1 MFAIRC
7 EGLSRRYG
15 DVLALD
21 SLTLKVEAGSVF
33 GFLGRNGA
41 GKTTTI
47 RLLTGLARPTS
58 GNAWIDGSS
67 TAAGSGAHR
76 CNFGYLPEEPA
87 FYTWMTPREYLNYV
101 GQLFSLELNE
111 RRHRSEELL
120 ERTGLL
126 EAGNRRIGGFSRGM
140 RQRLGLAQALINRPP
155 VLFLDEPTS
164 ALDPSGRRGV
174 LDLIEALRGNTT
186 VFLSSHI
193 LGDVERV
200 CDTIGVIHEG
210 KLARLAGREELLSE
224 YAQNAALLEF
234 EAEGTASLEPFLAR
248 LQEEPWV
255 LGHHEEAGAVRI
267 SVADVTAG
275 KKALL
280 PLVLEY
286 GLTLNR
292 YEWVRPTLEEVFLSI
307 SGQQA
312 SVTEL

>member
-1 MFAIRC
+1 LAAIRC

-15 DVLALD
+15 DVQALD
-21 SLTLKVEAGSVF
+21 SLSLTVESGSVF

-58 GNAWIDGSS
+58 GNAWINGAS
-67 TAAGSGAHR
+67 TTLGLDTDRG
-76 CNFGYLPEEPA
+76 NFGYLPEEPA

-101 GQLFSLELNE
+101 GQLFSLESDTRS
-111 RRHRSEELL
+111 RRVEELL
-120 ERTGLL
+120 EKTGLL
-126 EAGNRRIGGFSRGM
+126 DAGNRRIGGFSRGM

-164 ALDPSGRRGV
+164 ALDPAGRRDV

-210 KLARLAGREELLSE
+210 RLVKVAGRDELLAE
-224 YAQNAALLEF
+224 YAQNAVILEF
-234 EAEGTASLEPFLAR
+234 EQYGVSTLEQFMSRIQNESWVVGLKEENGTL
-248 LQEEPWV
+248 
-255 LGHHEEAGAVRI
+255 RI
-267 SVADVTAG
+267 TIGDADAG
-275 KKALL
+275 KRLLL

-286 GLTLNR
+286 GLPLNR
-292 YEWVRPTLEEVFLSI
+292 YEWVRPSLEEVFLSI
-307 SGQQA
+307 SA
-312 SVTEL
+312 

>member
-1 MFAIRC
+1 VSAIRC

-21 SLTLKVEAGSVF
+21 SLSLTVETGSVF

-58 GNAWIDGSS
+58 GNAWIDGAS
-67 TAAGSGAHR
+67 TTLGSGALLG
-76 CNFGYLPEEPA
+76 NFGYLPEEPA

-101 GQLFSLELNE
+101 GQLFSLDSNQRS
-111 RRHRSEELL
+111 RRTEELL
-120 ERTGLL
+120 DRTGLL
-126 EAGNRRIGGFSRGM
+126 AAGDRRIGGFSKGM
-140 RQRLGLAQALINRPP
+140 RQRLGLAQALINGPP

-164 ALDPSGRRGV
+164 ALDPAGRRDV
-174 LDLIEALRGNTT
+174 LDLIDALRGKTT

-210 KLARLAGREELLSE
+210 RLVRLAGREQLLSE
-224 YAQNAALLEF
+224 HAQNAVVLEF
-234 EAEGTASLEPFLAR
+234 EQASASAFEPFVAR
-248 LQEEPWV
+248 LSEEPWV
-255 LGHHEEAGAVRI
+255 LGHHEEEGSLRI
-267 SVADVTAG
+267 YVGDADTG

-280 PLVLEY
+280 PLVLEH

-307 SGQQA
+307 SVQ
-312 SVTEL
+312 